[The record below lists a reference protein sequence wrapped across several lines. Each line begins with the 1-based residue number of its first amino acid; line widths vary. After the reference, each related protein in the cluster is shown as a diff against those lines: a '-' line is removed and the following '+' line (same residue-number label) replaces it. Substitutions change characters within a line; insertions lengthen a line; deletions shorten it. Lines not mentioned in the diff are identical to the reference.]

1 MPVRRLCP
9 SPVLTLPVIAHELVV
24 FDSCSDEKMEAM
36 GHFLDF
42 MSGAEVIDIFYRNGQ
57 GKMSSRST
65 VMAEVFKDCTAVKQE
80 KGGYTYAYVKAM
92 DSAKALPSA
101 IIHFQDADAMLTDM
115 LTELAQGGDVAE
127 ILAKWQTQIQNEYNK

>member
-1 MPVRRLCP
+1 MASPSSRAFWVASDSGGVASPKYGRPYGVSIMRRF
-9 SPVLTLPVIAHELVV
+9 VV
-24 FDSCSDEKMEAM
+24 
-36 GHFLDF
+36 
-42 MSGAEVIDIFYRNGQ
+42 
-57 GKMSSRST
+57 SRST

-101 IIHFQDADAMLTDM
+101 NIHFQDADAMLTDM

>member
-1 MPVRRLCP
+1 MRRYCSGSSLKEKQP
-9 SPVLTLPVIAHELVV
+9 SESVITASMKVE
-24 FDSCSDEKMEAM
+24 
-36 GHFLDF
+36 
-42 MSGAEVIDIFYRNGQ
+42 SGACII
-57 GKMSSRST
+57 T

-101 IIHFQDADAMLTDM
+101 NIHFQDADAMLTDM